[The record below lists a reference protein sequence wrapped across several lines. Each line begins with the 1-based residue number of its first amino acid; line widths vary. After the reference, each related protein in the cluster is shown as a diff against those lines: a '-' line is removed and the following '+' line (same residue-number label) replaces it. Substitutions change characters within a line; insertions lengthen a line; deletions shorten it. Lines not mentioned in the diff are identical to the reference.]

1 MKGVR
6 ISNAD
11 ASQTQRRKVCVS
23 LYRKPGRFLRVFF
36 CLFLEKNAF
45 SNILRLT
52 ERLAGWLIIGFNKR
66 HLSLCLSTRFIILSS
81 LSISTPSRR
90 FPLPRLP
97 RSGYLFLLLLLPL
110 VSCSSPLLSR
120 LPSRRALLRNS
131 LAPSPRLRCSTC
143 SCSSCLPL
151 SFVSSWSSFPSS
163 SSSLLLL
170 LLHLLLF
177 LFFFYIS
184 WSLLFSFFSSL
195 RGNNLTF

>member
-1 MKGVR
+1 MIAALIKD
-6 ISNAD
+6 ISPVFIYNTFHHPLIAININAI
-11 ASQTQRRKVCVS
+11 A
-23 LYRKPGRFLRVFF
+23 
-36 CLFLEKNAF
+36 AF
-45 SNILRLT
+45 S
-52 ERLAGWLIIGFNKR
+52 LA
-66 HLSLCLSTRFIILSS
+66 SSTTTGVSVS
-81 LSISTPSRR
+81 
-90 FPLPRLP
+90 
-97 RSGYLFLLLLLPL
+97 LLLLLLLLL

-143 SCSSCLPL
+143 SCSSCLL
-151 SFVSSWSSFPSS
+151 LLFASSLSSFLSS